1 MKQFINTDRANYGIS
16 EHYDNDEI
24 VTKDFFLYLYNKF
37 GSEIMDIIKSIF
49 TDPGYIII
57 FPDKMTNLDKRLD
70 RSLSLFRRS
79 CDISYKL
86 FEESSI
92 TYINV
97 ETTKF
102 EITNRVES
110 ISKVTIGNSNCSRL
124 FYILTPGLINL
135 KYSTIT
141 I

>member
-1 MKQFINTDRANYGIS
+1 MKQFINTGKTNYGIS
-16 EHYDNDEI
+16 EHYDNDEV
-24 VTKDFFLYLYNKF
+24 VTENFFLHLYNRF
-37 GSEIMDIIKSIF
+37 GSVIIDIIKLIF

-57 FPDKMTNLDKRLD
+57 FPDKMTNLAERLD
-70 RSLSLFRRS
+70 QSLRLFRRS
-79 CDISYKL
+79 YDISYKL
-86 FEESSI
+86 FEESKI

-102 EITNRVES
+102 KIVDQVES
-110 ISKVTIGNSNCSRL
+110 ISKVTIGDNKCSRL